1 MIFKK
6 IQDRI
11 LNLLPKRHQIDKSIL
26 LEDCCS
32 EISRLVASWIK
43 ESNRS
48 ARFYILKGDKVC
60 KTKKS
65 HDVLA
70 VVIRD
75 GEVYLID
82 PTVWQFFPHKESIL
96 VGKLDYLEESIKLS
110 KEKYGGSWK
119 VSEEL
124 KDSTLKERE
133 EWLRIIKGNI
143 KH

>member
-75 GEVYLID
+75 GEVYLIH
-82 PTVWQFFPHKESIL
+82 QRKSM
-96 VGKLDYLEESIKLS
+96 
-110 KEKYGGSWK
+110 GGSPWMK
-119 VSEEL
+119 VSTYL
-124 KDSTLKERE
+124 LLISGKVKSWNTNVNLMQYITPD
-133 EWLRIIKGNI
+133 II
-143 KH
+143 